1 MTDVV
6 YFDISSFKL
15 ESRPYTAEEMAAI
28 AASQPTAN
36 DLVNQQIAALRGT
49 ITDDIRDRAA
59 LGDTADLKAIYDEI
73 NALKSQLV

>member
-6 YFDISSFKL
+6 YFDIASFEL
-15 ESRPYTAEEMAAI
+15 ESRTYTAEEMAAI

-36 DLVNQQIAALRGT
+36 DLINQQIAALRAT
-49 ITDDIRDRAA
+49 ITDDIRDRAV
-59 LGDTADLKAIYDEI
+59 LGDTADLKAIYDAI